1 MVRWFESDCG
11 IRKGS
16 AEAEVWCGE
25 GDDEDGLWGWVI
37 INYESLRW
45 CVSE

>member
-1 MVRWFESDCG
+1 MIKPPPPPGEIPDA
-11 IRKGS
+11 
-16 AEAEVWCGE
+16 AEAEVWCGV

-37 INYESLRW
+37 INDDSLRW